1 MDRRGAERSGA
12 RLFGKD
18 RYCPLKPSSR
28 PFRVGRRAGIDRVWA
43 SRNFAGTAAT
53 TRSGPYMPL
62 RCLLPAAAGAMQE
75 LPARRIQF
83 RRIRAIMAN
92 MSTNSGPDVESTSF
106 GAKFANKFPLL
117 ARAVVVGV
125 WLEGAF
131 VAFLGI
137 SRPLSTNQLGG
148 DAHAYWL
155 AGQGNALYDK
165 APGQIDAYLYS
176 PAFATAIQPLALM
189 PWPFFLGVWILLQ
202 SAVLVWLLRPLEFK
216 WSIPIFLFCVPELMN
231 GNIYILLAA
240 CAVLGLRR
248 PGIWAF
254 PILTKI
260 TGGIGLLWFAVR
272 GEWKQVVQGV
282 CMTVAIA
289 GVSYLFSPSQ
299 WHAWL
304 DFLLL
309 HRDGTRDGSISFLVR
324 CSLAIALIVIG
335 ARKQWRWLM
344 APAMVLAAPALA
356 LTTLAILTAIP
367 RLTIRMDTSVKP
379 VVDPMTTRPR
389 GGD

>member
-1 MDRRGAERSGA
+1 
-12 RLFGKD
+12 
-18 RYCPLKPSSR
+18 
-28 PFRVGRRAGIDRVWA
+28 
-43 SRNFAGTAAT
+43 
-53 TRSGPYMPL
+53 
-62 RCLLPAAAGAMQE
+62 MQE

-117 ARAVVVGV
+117 ARVIVVGV